1 MNNSAVMLPAGS
13 ERGRCEIPP
22 PCRIGGRDK
31 WITLLSTTFPPKGG
45 SGVQRPY
52 YQAKFLSE
60 LGWNVSVITVSSS
73 SAIRDP
79 SFVPVSEFGV
89 NVTQVHPGTVQS
101 RSRLL
106 EKIDRGLR
114 RSIFFP
120 DEFRFWASRV
130 ANEILRQHRRHHV
143 LMASVGSP
151 STLLA
156 LNKIKNAPNG
166 DQVCA
171 VVDFRDFWALNQRVD
186 VPYDRRGEA
195 KQKKRELLELSVL
208 RAVDGV
214 VVVSEA
220 YKRRAMAAYPWL
232 LDEQVLVVENG
243 YVESDFESIE
253 RRLIS
258 NRPNAAFTIRYT
270 GFILKDH
277 NPELFFAG
285 LKIVKKRNPHIYR
298 DIRFEYFGGG
308 AAFAAELAS
317 IYEVSD
323 ICSFQGY
330 VPHSQ
335 AIKLMLTADAL
346 YLPFA
351 RGEGT
356 IGGKTYEYIRSG
368 RPLIPTLT
376 DCDEPRQILAKFGV
390 SECVAHNDFEEMAT
404 MLTKMTTDWRSGC
417 LGYRVSSPMLETVER
432 LSQTRHL
439 SNWLDILLANQTK
452 QFKNET

>member
-1 MNNSAVMLPAGS
+1 MNNSAVLLPAGTEQGS
-13 ERGRCEIPP
+13 RPEIPP
-22 PCRIGGRDK
+22 SYRREGRDK
-31 WITLLSTTFPPKGG
+31 WFTLLSTSFPPKGG

-52 YQAKFLSE
+52 YQSKFLSE
-60 LGWNVSVITVSSS
+60 LGWNVNVITVSSS

-89 NVTQVHPGTVQS
+89 NVTEIHPGIVQS
-101 RSRLL
+101 RLRLL
-106 EKIDRGLR
+106 EKIDRRLR
-114 RSIFFP
+114 RSLFFP
-120 DEFRFWASRV
+120 DEFRLWASRV
-130 ANEILRQHRRHHV
+130 ANETMRQHRRHHV
-143 LMASVGSP
+143 VMASVGSP
-151 STLLA
+151 SALLA
-156 LNKIKNAPNG
+156 LNEVKNTPNG
-166 DQVCA
+166 DQVRT

-186 VPYDRRGEA
+186 VPDDRRGEA
-195 KQKKRELLELSVL
+195 KQNKRELLERSVL
-208 RAVDGV
+208 RTVDGV

-243 YVESDFESIE
+243 YVESDFDSIE
-253 RRLIS
+253 RRIVN

-270 GFILKDH
+270 GFLLKDH

-285 LKIVKKRNPHIYR
+285 LKIVKKKNPELYR

-308 AAFAAELAS
+308 AAFVAELAS

-335 AIKLMLTADAL
+335 AIEIMLTADAL

-390 SECVAHNDFEEMAT
+390 AEWVAQNDFEKMAA
-404 MLTKMTTDWRSGC
+404 MLTKMATDWRSGC
-417 LGYRVSSPMLETVER
+417 QGDRASSPMLESIER
-432 LSQTRHL
+432 SSQTRHL
-439 SNWLDILLANQTK
+439 SNWLDILVAGPTRKL
-452 QFKNET
+452 